1 MVSWICLYHGRVLRC
16 PGVRPRTTIEAY
28 IHDQP
33 AVLRRV
39 FADVPALVASVSPAL
54 PPRPTAAVLI
64 GSGTSGHAAMAVR
77 AVVARR
83 LACPAFV
90 CGPLAFISEA
100 PVATGVGAVAIV
112 MSQSGASRTTVEA
125 VGVAR
130 ARGMATLVV
139 TGEPDSAI
147 AALPGP
153 RVIMPVGDETVGPK
167 TKGYTASIAT
177 LLCVA
182 LGGDFG
188 RARDEAAAV
197 VDALQADLP
206 AGSRW
211 SRRLADK
218 YASATHI
225 MVFAHG
231 RHLATAHEA
240 SLKITEMSGLAAAA
254 FDVEE
259 GLHGRFQA
267 LDAGSAAVFI
277 AGTPA
282 ETLLARSTIVTLTAL
297 GIPCE
302 LVAVGGENASGAL
315 GVRLPP
321 LHVLGE
327 LDLLPAVVPFQL
339 LAHDLALARGVAP
352 QSMRYPGLSAA
363 LGIKTSE
370 GVV

>member
-1 MVSWICLYHGRVLRC
+1 M
-16 PGVRPRTTIEAY
+16 RPRTTIEAY

-39 FADVPALVASVSPAL
+39 FSEVPALVATVWPAL
-54 PPRPTAAVLI
+54 PPQPAAVVLI
-64 GSGTSGHAAMAVR
+64 GSGTSGHALMAVR
-77 AVVARR
+77 ALVARR
-83 LACPAFV
+83 WACPVFV
-90 CGPLAFISEA
+90 SGPLAFISEA
-100 PVATGVGAVAIV
+100 PIVAGAGAMAVV
-112 MSQSGASRTTVEA
+112 LSQSGASRTTVDA

-139 TGEPDSAI
+139 TAEPDSAI

-153 RVIMPVGDETVGPK
+153 RLIMPIGDETVGPK
-167 TKGYTASIAT
+167 TKGYTASVAT
-177 LLCVA
+177 LMCLA
-182 LGGDFG
+182 LGADIA
-188 RARDEAAAV
+188 RARDEAATV
-197 VDALQADLP
+197 VQALQADLLTWR
-206 AGSRW
+206 RW

-218 YASATHI
+218 YAGSGHA

-240 SLKITEMSGLAAAA
+240 SLKLSEMSGLAAAA
-254 FDVEE
+254 FDVED

-267 LDAGSAAVFI
+267 LDAGSPALFI

-302 LVAVGGENASGAL
+302 LVAVGGENASGTL

-321 LHVLGE
+321 LRALGE

-339 LAHDLALARGVAP
+339 LAHDLALARGMVP
-352 QSMRYPGLSAA
+352 QSMRYPSLSAK

-370 GVV
+370 VDL